1 MKSGSQLHLS
11 TLDDGDILV
20 WFISRGSS
28 VLNHSHNVHP
38 FGYLAENNVFAVQEW
53 GCGSSDEELASICI
67 RPRILDMLASLLSNY
82 YCILRNIQPCLAVL
96 DGHA

>member
-1 MKSGSQLHLS
+1 MKSGSHLHLS

-38 FGYLAENNVFAVQEW
+38 FRDLAENNVFAVQEW
-53 GCGSSDEELASICI
+53 GCGCGNEELASICI
-67 RPRILDMLASLLSNY
+67 RPRILKMSASLPGNY
-82 YCILRNIQPCLAVL
+82 FISIDIQPCLANL